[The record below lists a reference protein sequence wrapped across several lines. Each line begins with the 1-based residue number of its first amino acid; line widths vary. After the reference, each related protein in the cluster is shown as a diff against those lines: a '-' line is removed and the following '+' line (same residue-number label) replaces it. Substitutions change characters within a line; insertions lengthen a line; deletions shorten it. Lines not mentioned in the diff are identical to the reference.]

1 MHRRLFNMIDPD
13 PFEQPL
19 RVYGPQPTYE
29 TYKSPY
35 GPKYVFPVQ
44 INHTR
49 EVTVV
54 TKETTTMLQEKNS
67 DQLTGRNTCR
77 I

>member
-1 MHRRLFNMIDPD
+1 MHHRLFNMIDPD

-35 GPKYVFPVQ
+35 GPKYVFLVQ
-44 INHTR
+44 INHIR
-49 EVTVV
+49 EVTA
-54 TKETTTMLQEKNS
+54 S
-67 DQLTGRNTCR
+67 DERNTNDATSEE

>member
-1 MHRRLFNMIDPD
+1 MIDTD

-44 INHTR
+44 INHIR
-49 EVTVV
+49 EVTA
-54 TKETTTMLQEKNS
+54 S
-67 DQLTGRNTCR
+67 DERNTNDATSEE